1 MVRIHPSAHSLSFV
15 LSMDIIQPII
25 LAKGQFKPED
35 IVVTVHESNRKVD
48 PNVEAQ
54 LDFLWQEKERRAKE
68 KGKHIYNG
76 LSYRLNSLNVEGG
89 KLMIDLGI
97 FDFKTR
103 ECLVEAKGYDQL
115 TEEYWRKGGHTFAT
129 IKTSDEKYLMVELSG
144 KSMNENKTD
153 FLGGI
158 METEPPI
165 ISGKDLFESLYKE
178 LEEEAFIKK
187 DDIASAVLKM
197 VYINTST
204 NAGFY
209 FEVLLKSSAED
220 LEQRF
225 RSQTKEVDIQSLKI
239 LSRADFIQTLKNHN
253 ANKQFLATQI
263 EI

>member
-1 MVRIHPSAHSLSFV
+1 
-15 LSMDIIQPII
+15 MDIIQPKI
-25 LAKGQFKPED
+25 LAKGQFAPDD
-35 IVVTVHESNRKVD
+35 IVVTVYKSNRKID
-48 PNVEAQ
+48 PKVEDQ
-54 LDFLWQEKERRAKE
+54 LDFLWQEKERKAKE
-68 KGKHIYNG
+68 KDKHIYNG
-76 LSYRLNSLNVEGG
+76 LSYRLNSLRAEGQR
-89 KLMIDLGI
+89 LIIDLGI

-103 ECLVEAKGYDQL
+103 ECLIEAEGYDEL
-115 TEEYWRKGGHTFAT
+115 SEEYWRKGGYTFAT
-129 IKTSDEKYLMVELSG
+129 VKTSDDRYVLVGLSG

-165 ISGKDLFESLYKE
+165 TSGEGLFESLYKE

-187 DDIASAVLKM
+187 DDVASAALKM

-209 FEVLLKSSAED
+209 FEMLLKITSED

-225 RSQTKEVDIQSLKI
+225 RSRKKEIDIQSLKI
-239 LSRADFIQTLKNHN
+239 LSRADFIQTLKNLN